1 MPRKGQIKRKPG
13 VGELRDT
20 DSLEAHMLR
29 FSQWAREKAYSE
41 RTIENR
47 EAALRPFI
55 TWCAER
61 GLTSPREITKPIL
74 ERYQRHLFLYRKANG
89 EPLSVRSQHVR
100 TTPIKALF
108 KWLSRGNH
116 ILYNPASELELPR
129 MEKRLPRHVLSAREV
144 EKVLSLPDIATAIG
158 LRDRAMLEVLY
169 STGIRRME
177 LINLTLTDID
187 ADRGTL
193 LGPPGQGEE
202 GSHDPDRRTRAALGP
217 ALPRG
222 GAPRLRQRR

>member
-1 MPRKGQIKRKPG
+1 MPRKGQTKRKASIG
-13 VGELRDT
+13 AMRDG

-29 FSQWAREKAYSE
+29 FSQWARKKAYSE

-55 TWCAER
+55 VWCAER

-74 ERYQRHLFLYRKANG
+74 ERYQRYQRHLFLYRKLDG

-108 KWLSRGNH
+108 KWLSRHNH
-116 ILYNPASELELPR
+116 ILYNPASELELPC

-144 EKVLSLPDIATAIG
+144 EKKACPTPGRPLACAPG
-158 LRDRAMLEVLY
+158 PCWRC
-169 STGIRRME
+169 STRP
-177 LINLTLTDID
+177 
-187 ADRGTL
+187 AC
-193 LGPPGQGEE
+193 
-202 GSHDPDRRTRAALGP
+202 AAWS
-217 ALPRG
+217 
-222 GAPRLRQRR
+222 